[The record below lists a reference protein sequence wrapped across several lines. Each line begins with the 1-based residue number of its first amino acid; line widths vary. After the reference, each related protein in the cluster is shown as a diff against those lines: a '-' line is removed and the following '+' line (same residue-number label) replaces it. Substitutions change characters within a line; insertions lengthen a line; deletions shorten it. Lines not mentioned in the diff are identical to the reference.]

1 MLLGYVSWQL
11 TKKNPQV
18 QININLLEPTSLQS
32 FSDSFCEG
40 EVTWSSIWL
49 TLNTR
54 GKQNR
59 EKFYIQTADSNGARN
74 AGLPHTRPNR
84 AAYPA
89 AIICRVSPAESEES
103 DGDGVS
109 RGREACFII
118 SLPTDVRSALLLFQ
132 YVSCRD
138 WKFTARNRKR
148 RRRRSGV
155 EGGWNGEGKGE
166 MKGGMIWEQGFLSV
180 SLGKF

>member
-74 AGLPHTRPNR
+74 AGLLHTRPNR
-84 AAYPA
+84 AAY
-89 AIICRVSPAESEES
+89 PAESEES

-148 RRRRSGV
+148 RSGV

>member
-1 MLLGYVSWQL
+1 MLLGYVSWQP
-11 TKKNPQV
+11 TRKNPQV

-74 AGLPHTRPNR
+74 AGLLHTRPNR

-132 YVSCRD
+132 YVSCWD

>member
-1 MLLGYVSWQL
+1 MLLGYVSWQP
-11 TKKNPQV
+11 TRKNPQV

-49 TLNTR
+49 TL
-54 GKQNR
+54 
-59 EKFYIQTADSNGARN
+59 TADSNGARN

-148 RRRRSGV
+148 RSGV

>member
-1 MLLGYVSWQL
+1 MS
-11 TKKNPQV
+11 
-18 QININLLEPTSLQS
+18 
-32 FSDSFCEG
+32 
-40 EVTWSSIWL
+40 
-49 TLNTR
+49 LNTR
-54 GKQNR
+54 GKQNW

-74 AGLPHTRPNR
+74 ASLPHTRPNR

-89 AIICRVSPAESEES
+89 AIICRVSPAESQES
-103 DGDGVS
+103 KGDGVS

-132 YVSCRD
+132 YVSRRE